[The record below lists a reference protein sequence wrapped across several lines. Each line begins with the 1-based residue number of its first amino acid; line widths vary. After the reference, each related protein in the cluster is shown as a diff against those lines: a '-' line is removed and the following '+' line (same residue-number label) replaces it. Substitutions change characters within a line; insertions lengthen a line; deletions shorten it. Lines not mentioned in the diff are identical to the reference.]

1 MNKKIQKI
9 CSFALIFI
17 LIVTMASI
25 VFAADPFTPGSID
38 EGNVNTKA
46 SNQIKNVGNSVVG
59 ILRTVGI
66 VLSVVVLIVLGIK
79 YMMGSAEEKSE
90 YKKTMIP
97 YLVGAALIFAASAF
111 AEVIFQFFNG
121 ISVS

>member
-1 MNKKIQKI
+1 MNKNIKKI
-9 CSFALIFI
+9 CSIVLMLILIMTFSVNSFALSPNDIQADANKV
-17 LIVTMASI
+17 VTGQKEI
-25 VFAADPFTPGSID
+25 
-38 EGNVNTKA
+38 
-46 SNQIKNVGNSVVG
+46 QNVGEAIVG

-121 ISVS
+121 ISIS